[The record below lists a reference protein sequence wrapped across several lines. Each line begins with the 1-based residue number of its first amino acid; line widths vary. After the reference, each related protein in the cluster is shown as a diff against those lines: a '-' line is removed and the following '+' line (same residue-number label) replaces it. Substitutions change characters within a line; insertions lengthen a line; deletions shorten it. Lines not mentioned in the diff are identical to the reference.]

1 MIKNIGLNGALGP
14 KIINMKISFMN
25 IKAMNTEEF
34 INKIFPLDP
43 IIIKAIKNKEFM
55 KIN

>member
-1 MIKNIGLNGALGP
+1 
-14 KIINMKISFMN
+14 MN
-25 IKAMNTEEF
+25 IKTMNIEEF
-34 INKIFPLDP
+34 INKIFPLDL